1 MKRGS
6 ELPQAK
12 LTERD
17 VKLIL
22 DCVAERERLR
32 DEANKLSNQALA
44 EKFDLHIRTIEK
56 ITSRRSWIHV

>member
-6 ELPQAK
+6 ELPQSK
-12 LTERD
+12 LTEHD